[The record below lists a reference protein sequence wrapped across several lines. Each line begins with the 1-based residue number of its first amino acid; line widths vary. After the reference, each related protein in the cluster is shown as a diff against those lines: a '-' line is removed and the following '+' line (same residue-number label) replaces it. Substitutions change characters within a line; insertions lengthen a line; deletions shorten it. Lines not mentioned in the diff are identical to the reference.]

1 MRFTAKI
8 LQELAFKQIRMR
20 PASIKDI
27 AQALGISIGTVDR
40 ALHGRSDVSP
50 ITRARILKK
59 AEQLGYQPNL
69 AARSLKLNHRLRI
82 GVYLPRQISSFF
94 DPVRSGVHAAASAA
108 TGVNVEVVFRTFPR
122 LDEGDVE
129 LLAADVGEK
138 FNGILIAPGNPD
150 HIGPALSAIARRGVS
165 VVCVSSDAPRS
176 ERLASVTVDGHT
188 SGAIA
193 AELFSRAIY
202 KPGHLAT
209 ITGELTTL
217 DHAEKLR
224 GFAANLA
231 VFAPHLSLLPAIE
244 SHEQPKIAYRQAIAL
259 LSRKPYPLG
268 IYISTAN
275 SIPVLHALEEKR
287 LLGEV
292 RIITTD
298 LFPELVPY
306 IESGKILATL
316 YQRPFTQG
324 KTALELLL
332 RYLLNGVA
340 PEPVNRLN
348 PHIILRANLSL
359 FTGYLT
365 NDDETVGSAQ
375 QIVNV

>member
-1 MRFTAKI
+1 MK
-8 LQELAFKQIRMR
+8 
-20 PASIKDI
+20 PPSIKDI

-50 ITRARILKK
+50 TTRARVLKK
-59 AEQLGYQPNL
+59 AEHLGYRPNL
-69 AARSLKLNHRLRI
+69 AARSLKLNRRLRI
-82 GVYLPRQISSFF
+82 GVYFPRDISSFF
-94 DPVRSGVHAAASAA
+94 DPLRSGVRAAAAAS
-108 TGVNVEVVFRTFPR
+108 TGVNVELVFRTFPR
-122 LDEGDVE
+122 LDEGDIE
-129 LLAADVGEK
+129 LLAADANEK
-138 FNGILIAPGNPD
+138 FDGILVAPGNPD
-150 HIGPALSAIARRGVS
+150 HIGPLLSVYARRGVAI
-165 VVCVSSDAPRS
+165 VCVASDAPRS
-176 ERLASVTVDGHT
+176 ERLASVSVDAHS

-193 AELFSRAIY
+193 AELFSRTIQ
-202 KPGHLAT
+202 KTGHLAT

-244 SHEQPKIAYRQAIAL
+244 SHEQPKMAYRHATAL

-275 SIPVLHALEEKR
+275 SIPVLRALEEKK

-292 RIITTD
+292 QVITTD
-298 LFPELVPY
+298 LFPELVPF

-324 KTALELLL
+324 KTALELLI
-332 RYLLNGVA
+332 RYLLDGVP
-340 PEPVNRLN
+340 PEPRTRLA
-348 PHIILRANLSL
+348 PHIILRSNLALFASYIAEPGDTANP
-359 FTGYLT
+359 GK
-365 NDDETVGSAQ
+365 
-375 QIVNV
+375 

>member
-1 MRFTAKI
+1 MK
-8 LQELAFKQIRMR
+8 
-20 PASIKDI
+20 PPSIKDI

-50 ITRARILKK
+50 TTRARVLKK
-59 AEQLGYQPNL
+59 AEQLGYRPNL
-69 AARSLKLNHRLRI
+69 AARSLKLNRRLRI
-82 GVYLPRQISSFF
+82 GIYFPRDIASFF
-94 DPVRSGVHAAASAA
+94 DPLRSGVRAAASASS
-108 TGVNVEVVFRTFPR
+108 GVNVELVFRTFPR

-129 LLAADVGEK
+129 LFAADAGEK
-138 FNGILIAPGNPD
+138 FNGILIAPGNPE
-150 HIGPALSAIARRGVS
+150 HIGPTLRALARRGVAI
-165 VVCVSSDAPRS
+165 VCVASDVPRS
-176 ERLASVTVDGHT
+176 ERLASVTADAYA

-193 AELFSRAIY
+193 AELFSRTIQ
-202 KPGHLAT
+202 KTGHLAT

-244 SHEQPKIAYRQAIAL
+244 SHEQPKVAYRQAAAL

-268 IYISTAN
+268 IYVSTAN
-275 SIPVLHALEEKR
+275 SIPVLRALEEKH

-292 RIITTD
+292 QVIATD

-332 RYLLNGVA
+332 RYLLNGVT
-340 PEPVNRLN
+340 PDPVTRLA
-348 PHIILRANLSL
+348 PHIILRSNLAL
-359 FTGYLT
+359 FSSYVAEPEDTTSSG
-365 NDDETVGSAQ
+365 
-375 QIVNV
+375 